1 MNFLDKFQ
9 QDQEAAK
16 SDLTSIL
23 NQKAFDL
30 LDSFA
35 NEAEIEVVTFS
46 DEDENTNEA
55 VVAGSVK
62 KDKHGNVL
70 SFKSIGDK
78 NPEKQYDDSV
88 KKDLEARKK
97 YNSDFGKK

>member
-35 NEAEIEVVTFS
+35 NEAVVT
-46 DEDENTNEA
+46 
-55 VVAGSVK
+55 GSVK